1 VRLSRP
7 SPLPGTNSFT
17 AYDADGYQTQT
28 QTITGPGPV
37 TVTFN
42 TAAVTVTV
50 DKNGSALTTALV
62 AHAGNSGTYGPKTA
76 VDGNGTVTFQVL
88 PGTNYFTA
96 WDGSAYTKETLT
108 ITGAYSTT
116 ISVS

>member
-1 VRLSRP
+1 
-7 SPLPGTNSFT
+7 
-17 AYDADGYQTQT
+17 
-28 QTITGPGPV
+28 V

-42 TAAVTVTV
+42 TLAVTVTV
-50 DKNGSALTTALV
+50 DKNGSALTTAQV
-62 AHAGNSGTYGPKTA
+62 AHPGNTGTYGPKTP

-96 WDGSAYTKETLT
+96 WDGSAYAEETLT
-108 ITGAYSTT
+108 VTAAIDTI